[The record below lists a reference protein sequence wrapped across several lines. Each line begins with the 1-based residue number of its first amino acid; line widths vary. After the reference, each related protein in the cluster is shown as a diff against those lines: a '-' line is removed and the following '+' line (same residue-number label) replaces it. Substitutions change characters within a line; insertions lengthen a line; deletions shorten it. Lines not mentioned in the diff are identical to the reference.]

1 MSRYRAVLLDMDGT
15 LIDTAPGV
23 IACAKDCLN
32 ILGVPEPPEEVFHRF
47 IGPPLPECF
56 RLITGLD
63 AEFCDRAAELYK
75 TLFGQKYIAKF
86 SLYPGMY
93 DLLAE
98 CHSNGILLGI
108 ATFKQPVHMKA
119 ALEYLKIDHFFSSA
133 VGTDPKST
141 LSKSEIINIAVSELG
156 LPRNKDILMI
166 GDSFYDYEGAK
177 ASGVDFAAAAYGY
190 GFTDTDEIPGSCV
203 AHDVSALIQ
212 FVFSKE

>member
-23 IACAKDCLN
+23 IACAKDCLK
-32 ILGVPEPPEEVFHRF
+32 ILGVPEPPEEVFHKF

-56 RLITGLD
+56 RLITGLGP
-63 AEFCDRAAELYK
+63 EFCDRAAELYK
-75 TLFGQKYIAKF
+75 AQYGLKHVAKF

-93 DLLAE
+93 DFLSKCRDA
-98 CHSNGILLGI
+98 GILLGV
-108 ATFKQPVHMKA
+108 ATFKQPVHMRE

-141 LSKSEIINIAVSELG
+141 LSKSDIINIAVDELG
-156 LPRNKDILMI
+156 LPRNRSILMI
-166 GDSFYDYEGAK
+166 GDSFYDYEGAE

-190 GFTDTDEIPGSCV
+190 GFTETDDIPGSCV
-203 AHDVSALIQ
+203 AYDVPTLTDFILNY
-212 FVFSKE
+212 